1 MHIQVN
7 TDDNVEGRE
16 ALAAQVEAT
25 VEAALGRF
33 AGQLTRVEVHLG
45 DENAGRSGP
54 SDKRCAMEARP
65 AGQQPIAV
73 THNAATLEGA
83 CAGAAQKLAR
93 LVESRLGRLSDHKG
107 AASIRG
113 GHER

>member
-7 TDDNVEGRE
+7 TDDTIEGRE
-16 ALAAQVEAT
+16 ALRAQVEAT
-25 VEAALGRF
+25 VESALERF

-54 SDKRCAMEARP
+54 GDTRCAMEARP
-65 AGQQPIAV
+65 AGQQPVAV
-73 THNAATLEGA
+73 THNAATLEEA
-83 CAGAAQKLAR
+83 SAGAAQKLAR
-93 LVESRLGRLSDHKG
+93 LLDSRLGRLNDHKG

-113 GHER
+113 GSEP

>member
-7 TDDNVEGRE
+7 TDNNVEGSASLR
-16 ALAAQVEAT
+16 AHVEAT
-25 VEAALGRF
+25 VESAIGRF

-45 DENAGRSGP
+45 DMNADRSGP
-54 SDKRCAMEARP
+54 GDKRCAMEARP
-65 AGQQPIAV
+65 AGQQPVAV
-73 THNAATLEGA
+73 TQTAATLEEA

-93 LVESRLGRLSDHKG
+93 LLDSRLGAISQKG

-113 GHER
+113 GLER